1 MDRNALQFEINP
13 ALDRAALQNEFA
25 RTHRLQIRDVLQP
38 ETAETLREIFVNQI
52 KWGLAWRAAP
62 SDPKNFRYE
71 EIAAMPP
78 SELQELANKAHAAIG
93 SGEYGFLYRQYP
105 MLEAYLNKWDPGHPL
120 DRMLEHLNSPPF
132 LDLLR
137 DVTGIGSIIRA
148 SAQATCYEPGDFLS
162 EHDDSH
168 SREPRRVAYVLNLTI
183 PDWKSEWGGFLNF
196 FDEEGNV
203 SLGLRPVFNSL
214 NLFRVPQRHSVSLVA
229 PSAPTGR
236 FSITGW
242 AMDP

>member
-1 MDRNALQFEINP
+1 MDQNNVQFEINP
-13 ALDRAALQNEFA
+13 ALDRAALQKRFIQD
-25 RTHRLQIRDVLQP
+25 HRLQIRDVLEP
-38 ETAETLREIFVNQI
+38 ASAEGLREIFASQI
-52 KWGLAWRAAP
+52 NWGLAWRAAP
-62 SDPKNFRYE
+62 SDPKNYRFE
-71 EIAAMPP
+71 DLSSMQP
-78 SELQELANKAHAAIG
+78 SELQSLSEQAHAAIG

-120 DRMLEHLNSPPF
+120 DKMLEHLNSPPF
-132 LDLLR
+132 LDLIR
-137 DVTGIGSIIRA
+137 DVTGIDTIIRA
-148 SAQATCYEPGDFLS
+148 SAQATSYEPGNFLS

-168 SREPRRVAYVLNLTI
+168 SMEPRRVAYVLHLTI

-203 SLGLRPVFNSL
+203 SLGLKPVFNSL

-229 PSAPTGR
+229 PSAPVGR

>member
-1 MDRNALQFEINP
+1 MNGKNLQFQINP
-13 ALDRAALQNEFA
+13 ALDRTALQERFA
-25 RTHRLQIRDVLQP
+25 KEHRLQIRDVLQP
-38 ETAETLREIFVNQI
+38 ESAEMLRNVFLEQI
-52 KWGLAWRAAP
+52 NWGLAWRAAP
-62 SDPKNFRYE
+62 SDPKNFRFE
-71 EIAAMPP
+71 ELAAMQP
-78 SELQELANKAHAAIG
+78 SALQELADKAHGAIG

-105 MLEAYLNKWDPGHPL
+105 MLEAYLGKWDPDHPL

-137 DVTGIGSIIRA
+137 DVTGVYSIIKA
-148 SAQATCYEPGDFLS
+148 SAQATCYQPGDFLS

-168 SREPRRVAYVLNLTI
+168 SKERRRVAYVLNLTI

-196 FDEEGNV
+196 FDSEGNIN
-203 SLGLRPVFNSL
+203 LGIRPVFNSL
-214 NLFRVPQRHSVSLVA
+214 NLFRVPQRHSVSVVA
-229 PSAPTGR
+229 PSAPIGR

>member
-1 MDRNALQFEINP
+1 MNNPKFEINP
-13 ALDRAALQNEFA
+13 ALDRTALQERFA
-25 RTHRLQIRDVLQP
+25 QEHRLQIRDVLQP
-38 ETAETLREIFVNQI
+38 ESAELLRDVFLEQI

-62 SDPKNFRYE
+62 SDPKNFRFDE
-71 EIAAMPP
+71 LASMQP
-78 SELQELANKAHAAIG
+78 SDRQELADQAHAAIG

-105 MLEAYLNKWDPGHPL
+105 MLEAYLEKWDPDHPL

-137 DVTGIGSIIRA
+137 DVTGIGSIIKA
-148 SAQATCYEPGDFLS
+148 SAQATCYQPGDFLS

-168 SREPRRVAYVLNLTI
+168 SQEPRRIAYVLNLTI

-196 FDEEGNV
+196 FDNDGNV
-203 SLGLRPVFNSL
+203 SLGLRPVFNTL

-229 PSAPTGR
+229 PSAPIGR